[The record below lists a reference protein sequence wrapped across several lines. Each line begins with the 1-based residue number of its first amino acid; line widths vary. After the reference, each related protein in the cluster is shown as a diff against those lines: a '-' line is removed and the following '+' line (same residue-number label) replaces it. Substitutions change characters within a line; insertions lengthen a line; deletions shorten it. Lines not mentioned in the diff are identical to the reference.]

1 MKKNRA
7 RRLPPPLPS
16 GFLGALA
23 ALLAFLAGDAD
34 QLPDLGAP

>member
-7 RRLPPPLPS
+7 GRLPPLPS

>member
-7 RRLPPPLPS
+7 GRLPPLPS

-34 QLPDLGAP
+34 QPPDLGAP